1 MVKVGD
7 IIRIVAM
14 DGEPHYIGKEG
25 EVKYIDS
32 LGQIHGTW
40 GGCAVIPNV
49 DSFEIV
55 KKEVV

>member
-7 IIRIVAM
+7 FIRIVAM
-14 DGEPHYIGKEG
+14 DGEPHYTGKEG
-25 EVKYIDS
+25 MVTHIDS

-55 KKEVV
+55 KRGE